1 MEAVLSILFLL
12 AVVIGLDAITYKGID
27 FKSIGNSIRKAFAA
41 RKTFAT
47 KQYKKSHA

>member
-27 FKSIGNSIRKAFAA
+27 FKSIIHSIRKTSANKA
-41 RKTFAT
+41 
-47 KQYKKSHA
+47 YKKSHA